1 MRPPY
6 VPDWTWDSRRRR
18 AAADTIAVRTEPIR
32 RSAVPYEPRVC
43 RAQARML
50 VRLVNLLSALL
61 SPILG
66 KLFSFL
72 EPYATGDGT
81 MSLLLRGFAI
91 RRRHASRLQQV
102 ARAIHTG
109 ALRGKVVL
117 VTGTGRGLGSGIA
130 SHLAAGGVQLILPQ
144 RKGGDVPVL
153 RQRLA
158 RMGTDAMRAC
168 AKDPH
173 AVPQLAPSDIDVRS
187 PLCGLEMGS
196 LASIDRFVDELA
208 SQGVLLDGLINNAGM
223 VPITGGVTSEGFEPA
238 FGINYLGTA
247 HLTLELHRRGL
258 LQPDATIVNVTSE
271 EHRLA
276 SFASVL
282 DAPLPS
288 TQQAPSGA
296 QLDAKGPH
304 GERRLGAQLGALP
317 VDASV
322 FNAMERYAFSKLLL
336 TTFSHELARRV
347 PCTIKDVCPGPV
359 ASEIARDAPWPL
371 GDLTLVGM
379 WLTFPSP
386 SDAALPI
393 VERLLADKTADVHYH
408 MSEVRAAGSHAQD
421 AAVGEWLWKQTAE
434 LLRTRQPPG

>member
-1 MRPPY
+1 
-6 VPDWTWDSRRRR
+6 
-18 AAADTIAVRTEPIR
+18 
-32 RSAVPYEPRVC
+32 
-43 RAQARML
+43 ML

-102 ARAIHTG
+102 ARAIHAG

-130 SHLAAGGVQLILPQ
+130 AHLAAGGVQLILPQ

-158 RMGTDAMRAC
+158 RTGTDAMRAC

-173 AVPQLAPSDIDVRS
+173 AVPQLAPSDIDVRSIDVRS

-223 VPITGGVTSEGFEPA
+223 VPISGGVTAEGFEPA

-258 LQPDATIVNVTSE
+258 LKPDATIVNVTSE

-288 TQQAPSGA
+288 THQE
-296 QLDAKGPH
+296 
-304 GERRLGAQLGALP
+304 ERRLDAHLGALP

-371 GDLTLVGM
+371 GDLTLFGM

-386 SDAALPI
+386 SDAALPL
-393 VERLLADKTADVHYH
+393 VERLLAGKTADVHYH

-421 AAVGEWLWKQTAE
+421 AAVGDWLWKQTAE
-434 LLRTRQPPG
+434 LLRTRQPPA

>member
-1 MRPPY
+1 
-6 VPDWTWDSRRRR
+6 
-18 AAADTIAVRTEPIR
+18 
-32 RSAVPYEPRVC
+32 
-43 RAQARML
+43 ML

-102 ARAIHTG
+102 ARAIHAG

-130 SHLAAGGVQLILPQ
+130 AHLAAGGVQLILPQ

-158 RMGTDAMRAC
+158 RTGTDAMRAC

-173 AVPQLAPSDIDVRS
+173 AVPQLAPSDIDVQS

-223 VPITGGVTSEGFEPA
+223 VPISGGVTAEGFEPA

-258 LQPDATIVNVTSE
+258 LKPDATIVNVTSE

-288 TQQAPSGA
+288 THQE
-296 QLDAKGPH
+296 
-304 GERRLGAQLGALP
+304 ERRLDAHLGALP

-371 GDLTLVGM
+371 GDLTLFGM

-386 SDAALPI
+386 SDAALPL
-393 VERLLADKTADVHYH
+393 VERLLAGKTADVHYH
-408 MSEVRAAGSHAQD
+408 MKEVRAAGSHAQD
-421 AAVGEWLWKQTAE
+421 AAVGDWLWKQTAE
-434 LLRTRQPPG
+434 LLRTRQPPA

>member
-1 MRPPY
+1 
-6 VPDWTWDSRRRR
+6 
-18 AAADTIAVRTEPIR
+18 
-32 RSAVPYEPRVC
+32 
-43 RAQARML
+43 ML

-66 KLFSFL
+66 KLFSCL

-102 ARAIHTG
+102 ARAIHAG

-130 SHLAAGGVQLILPQ
+130 AHLAAGGVQLILPQ

-158 RMGTDAMRAC
+158 RTGTDAMRAC

-187 PLCGLEMGS
+187 PSCGLEMGS

-223 VPITGGVTSEGFEPA
+223 VPISGGVTAEGFEPA
-238 FGINYLGTA
+238 FGINYLGTV
-247 HLTLELHRRGL
+247 HHTLELHRRGL
-258 LQPDATIVNVTSE
+258 LKPDATIVNVTSE
-271 EHRLA
+271 EHRIA

-288 TQQAPSGA
+288 THQ
-296 QLDAKGPH
+296 
-304 GERRLGAQLGALP
+304 GERRHDVHLGALP
-317 VDASV
+317 VEASV

-421 AAVGEWLWKQTAE
+421 AAVGDWLWKQTAE
-434 LLRTRQPPG
+434 LLRTRQPPA

>member
-1 MRPPY
+1 
-6 VPDWTWDSRRRR
+6 
-18 AAADTIAVRTEPIR
+18 
-32 RSAVPYEPRVC
+32 
-43 RAQARML
+43 ML

-102 ARAIHTG
+102 ARAIHAG

-130 SHLAAGGVQLILPQ
+130 AHLAAGGVQLILPQ

-158 RMGTDAMRAC
+158 RTGTDAMRAC

-173 AVPQLAPSDIDVRS
+173 AVPQLAPSDIDVQS

-223 VPITGGVTSEGFEPA
+223 VPISDGVTAEGFEPA

-258 LQPDATIVNVTSE
+258 LKPDATIVNVTSE

-288 TQQAPSGA
+288 THQE
-296 QLDAKGPH
+296 
-304 GERRLGAQLGALP
+304 ERRLDAHLGALP

-359 ASEIARDAPWPL
+359 ASQIARDAPWPL
-371 GDLTLVGM
+371 GDLTLFGI

-386 SDAALPI
+386 SDAALPL
-393 VERLLADKTADVHYH
+393 VERLLAGKTADVHYH

-421 AAVGEWLWKQTAE
+421 AAVGDWLWKQTAE
-434 LLRTRQPPG
+434 LLRTRQPPA

>member
-1 MRPPY
+1 
-6 VPDWTWDSRRRR
+6 
-18 AAADTIAVRTEPIR
+18 
-32 RSAVPYEPRVC
+32 
-43 RAQARML
+43 
-50 VRLVNLLSALL
+50 
-61 SPILG
+61 
-66 KLFSFL
+66 
-72 EPYATGDGT
+72 
-81 MSLLLRGFAI
+81 
-91 RRRHASRLQQV
+91 
-102 ARAIHTG
+102 
-109 ALRGKVVL
+109 
-117 VTGTGRGLGSGIA
+117 
-130 SHLAAGGVQLILPQ
+130 
-144 RKGGDVPVL
+144 
-153 RQRLA
+153 
-158 RMGTDAMRAC
+158 MRAC

-187 PLCGLEMGS
+187 PSCGLEMGS

-223 VPITGGVTSEGFEPA
+223 VPISGGVTAEGFEPA

-258 LQPDATIVNVTSE
+258 LKPDATIVNVTSE

-296 QLDAKGPH
+296 QLDAKGPQ
-304 GERRLGAQLGALP
+304 GERRHDAHLGALP

-371 GDLTLVGM
+371 GDLTLFGM

-393 VERLLADKTADVHYH
+393 VERLLAGKTADVHYH

-421 AAVGEWLWKQTAE
+421 AAVGDWLWKQTAE
-434 LLRTRQPPG
+434 LLRTRQPPA

>member
-1 MRPPY
+1 
-6 VPDWTWDSRRRR
+6 
-18 AAADTIAVRTEPIR
+18 
-32 RSAVPYEPRVC
+32 
-43 RAQARML
+43 ML

-102 ARAIHTG
+102 ARAIHAG

-130 SHLAAGGVQLILPQ
+130 AHLAAGGVQLILPQ

-158 RMGTDAMRAC
+158 RTGTDAMRAC

-187 PLCGLEMGS
+187 PSCGLEMGS

-223 VPITGGVTSEGFEPA
+223 VPISGGVTAEGFEPA

-258 LQPDATIVNVTSE
+258 LKPDATIVNVTSE
-271 EHRLA
+271 EHRQA

-304 GERRLGAQLGALP
+304 GERRLGAHLGALP